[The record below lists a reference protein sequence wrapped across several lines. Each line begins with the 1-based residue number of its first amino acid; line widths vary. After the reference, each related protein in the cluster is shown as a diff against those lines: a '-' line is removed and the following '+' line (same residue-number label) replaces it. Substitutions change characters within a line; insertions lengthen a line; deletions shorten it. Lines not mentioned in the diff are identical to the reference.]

1 MCVSIPFLPST
12 MFYRNIKQCIMT
24 VKQIT
29 YSKGCT
35 MQTTSSYS
43 ITLMEGVMQAAYNL
57 ARGVT
62 QVLLGH
68 DSSMTQV

>member
-12 MFYRNIKQCIMT
+12 MFYGNIKQRMMT

-35 MQTTSSYS
+35 MQTTSSCS
-43 ITLMEGVMQAAYNL
+43 IILMKGVMWAAYSL